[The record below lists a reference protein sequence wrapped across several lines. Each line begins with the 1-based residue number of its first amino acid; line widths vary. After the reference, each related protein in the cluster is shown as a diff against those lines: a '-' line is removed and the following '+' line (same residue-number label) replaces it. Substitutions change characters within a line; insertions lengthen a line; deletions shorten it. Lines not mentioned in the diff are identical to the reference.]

1 MHRGLLKRG
10 ADAADDLEFEPY
22 FSAFIQRPDLP
33 CFGRPRSWRAMGRKM
48 FDSKLAR
55 GSIVLAATFVA
66 AVFWSAS
73 ASPAAA
79 DDVIRFG
86 APLPLTGPLAPEG
99 IKQQQGYD
107 LWAEQANKAGGISV
121 GGKKYKVEIVYADYQ
136 SNTPRAVQTTEQMI
150 TQDNISFLFGAF
162 GSGAAKAASTV
173 SEKYKVPTM
182 AAAASSSQ
190 VYDQGYKYLFG
201 TFTPNDTLTTPLT
214 QIIRS
219 QAPDVKK
226 VAILARN
233 DLFPLAIAQEMEK
246 SAKANGFEVVYFE
259 KYAIGTL
266 DHSAT
271 LSQMKSLAPQWIFIT
286 GYINDLL
293 LVRKQMV
300 DQEMKAPV
308 VTMIAGPAYQD
319 FIEQAGATA
328 ENITSA
334 SWWHPAEQYDGKDI
348 FGTTSNFVKLFHDKY
363 KSDPDYGQASAAVCG
378 ALFQMAIERAGSLDR
393 DKVRDELAKLDV
405 MTFWGPVRF
414 GPNGQINSLEPPVF
428 QIQGA
433 KPIVLF
439 PSAIKQGELKLGVN

>member
-1 MHRGLLKRG
+1 MEMRMSYPVSPR
-10 ADAADDLEFEPY
+10 
-22 FSAFIQRPDLP
+22 FSAVLITAFFAIAGL
-33 CFGRPRSWRAMGRKM
+33 G
-48 FDSKLAR
+48 
-55 GSIVLAATFVA
+55 GSGQLAAA
-66 AVFWSAS
+66 E
-73 ASPAAA
+73 
-79 DDVIRFG
+79 DVIRFG

-107 LWAEQANKAGGISV
+107 IWAEQANKAGGILV

-150 TQDNISFLFGAF
+150 TQDNVNFLFGAF

-173 SEKYKVPTM
+173 SEKYKVPTL
-182 AAAASSSQ
+182 AATASSSQ

-214 QIIRS
+214 QLIKSR
-219 QAPDVKK
+219 APDVKK

-286 GYINDLL
+286 GYTNDLL
-293 LVRKQMV
+293 LIRKQMT

-319 FIEQAGATA
+319 FIESAGQGA
-328 ENITSA
+328 ENLTSA
-334 SWWHPAEQYDGKDI
+334 SWWHPAEQYEGKDI
-348 FGTTSNFVKLFHDKY
+348 FGLTSNFVKLFRDKY
-363 KSDPDYGQASAAVCG
+363 KSEPDYGQASAALCG

-393 DKVRDELAKLDV
+393 DKIRDELANLDV
-405 MTFWGPVRF
+405 LTFFGPVKF

-428 QIQGA
+428 QVQGA
-433 KPIVLF
+433 KPVVLS
-439 PSAIKQGELKLGVN
+439 PQAIKQGELKLGVN

>member
-1 MHRGLLKRG
+1 MLYLR
-10 ADAADDLEFEPY
+10 
-22 FSAFIQRPDLP
+22 
-33 CFGRPRSWRAMGRKM
+33 
-48 FDSKLAR
+48 LAR
-55 GSIVLAATFVA
+55 FALALGAASIAIGCWSTPGVA
-66 AVFWSAS
+66 Q
-73 ASPAAA
+73 
-79 DDVIRFG
+79 DVGRFG

-107 LWAEQANKAGGISV
+107 LWAEQANKSGGISV

-136 SNTPRAVQTTEQMI
+136 SNTPRAVQTSEQMI
-150 TQDNISFLFGAF
+150 TQDNVNSLFGPF

-173 SEKYKVPTM
+173 SEKYKVPTL
-182 AAAASSSQ
+182 AATASSSQ

-201 TFTPNDTLTTPLT
+201 TFTPNDPLTTPLT
-214 QIIRS
+214 EIIKSRV
-219 QAPDVKK
+219 PGVKK

-246 SAKANGFEVVYFE
+246 SAKANGIEVTYFE
-259 KYAIGTL
+259 KYAINTL

-300 DQEMKAPV
+300 DQQMKATV

-319 FIEQAGATA
+319 FIESAGQSA

-348 FGTTSNFVKLFHDKY
+348 FGATSNFVKLSPPTYTTH
-363 KSDPDYGQASAAVCG
+363 PDTG
-378 ALFQMAIERAGSLDR
+378 
-393 DKVRDELAKLDV
+393 
-405 MTFWGPVRF
+405 
-414 GPNGQINSLEPPVF
+414 
-428 QIQGA
+428 
-433 KPIVLF
+433 
-439 PSAIKQGELKLGVN
+439 

>member
-1 MHRGLLKRG
+1 M
-10 ADAADDLEFEPY
+10 LEQVG
-22 FSAFIQRPDLP
+22 S
-33 CFGRPRSWRAMGRKM
+33 RAIMELGM
-48 FDSKLAR
+48 LYPTWAPVSTIL
-55 GSIVLAATFVA
+55 GTIFVA
-66 AVFWSAS
+66 AVGWSAS
-73 ASPAAA
+73 ASQATA

-150 TQDNISFLFGAF
+150 TQDDINLLFGAF

-173 SEKYKVPTM
+173 SEKYKVPTI

-214 QIIRS
+214 QIIKA

-271 LSQMKSLAPQWIFIT
+271 LSQIKSLAPQWIFIT
-286 GYINDLL
+286 GYTNDLL
-293 LVRKQMV
+293 LVRKQMA

-319 FIEQAGATA
+319 FIESAGQTA

-334 SWWHPAEQYDGKDI
+334 SWWHPAEQYVGKDI
-348 FGTTSNFVKLFHDKY
+348 FGSTENFVKLFRDKY
-363 KSDPDYGQASAAVCG
+363 KSDPDYGQASASLCG
-378 ALFQMAIERAGSLDR
+378 ALFQLAIERAGSLDR

-405 MTFWGPVRF
+405 VTFFGPVKF
-414 GPNGQINSLEPPVF
+414 GSNGQINSLEPPVF

-433 KPIVLF
+433 KPVLLF
-439 PSAIKQGELKLGVN
+439 PQAIKQGVLKLGVN

>member
-1 MHRGLLKRG
+1 MSDPKFAR
-10 ADAADDLEFEPY
+10 
-22 FSAFIQRPDLP
+22 LP
-33 CFGRPRSWRAMGRKM
+33 VFFG
-48 FDSKLAR
+48 
-55 GSIVLAATFVA
+55 
-66 AVFWSAS
+66 AVFAAALGWSAL
-73 ASPAAA
+73 APAAAA

-86 APLPLTGPLAPEG
+86 AALPLTGPLAPEG

-150 TQDNISFLFGAF
+150 TQENVNFLFGAF

-173 SEKYKVPTM
+173 SEKYKVPTI
-182 AAAASSSQ
+182 AAAASSTQ

-214 QIIRS
+214 QLVKDK
-219 QAPDVKK
+219 APEVKK

-246 SAKANGFEVVYFE
+246 SAKANGLEVVYFE

-271 LSQMKSLAPQWIFIT
+271 LSQMKSLDPQWIFVT

-293 LVRKQMV
+293 LVRKQMA
-300 DQEMKAPV
+300 DQQMKAPV

-319 FIEQAGATA
+319 FVETAGQGA
-328 ENITSA
+328 ENLTSA
-334 SWWHPAEQYDGKDI
+334 SWWHPAEQYEGKDI
-348 FGTTSNFVKLFHDKY
+348 FGSTSNFVKLFRDKY

-378 ALFQMAIERAGSLDR
+378 ALFQIAIERAGSLDR

-405 MTFWGPVRF
+405 VTFFGPVKF
-414 GPNGQINSLEPPVF
+414 GPTGQINSLEPPVF
-428 QIQGA
+428 QIQGG
-433 KPIVLF
+433 KPVVLF
-439 PSAIKQGELKLGVN
+439 PQAIKQGEFKLGVN

>member
-1 MHRGLLKRG
+1 MR
-10 ADAADDLEFEPY
+10 Y
-22 FSAFIQRPDLP
+22 V
-33 CFGRPRSWRAMGRKM
+33 
-48 FDSKLAR
+48 KLAR
-55 GSIVLAATFVA
+55 FSLVLGAAFIA
-66 AVFWSAS
+66 IGGWSAS

-79 DDVIRFG
+79 EDVVRFG

-121 GGKKYKVEIVYADYQ
+121 GGKKYKVEIVYTDYQ
-136 SNTPRAVQTTEQMI
+136 SNTPRAVQTSEQMI
-150 TQDNISFLFGAF
+150 TQDNVNFLFGPF

-173 SEKYKVPTM
+173 SEKYKVPTL
-182 AAAASSSQ
+182 AATASSSQ

-214 QIIRS
+214 QIIKS

-246 SAKANGFEVVYFE
+246 SAKANGLEVVYFE
-259 KYAIGTL
+259 KYAINTL

-271 LSQMKSLAPQWIFIT
+271 LSQMKSLAPQWMFIT

-293 LVRKQMV
+293 LIRKQMV
-300 DQEMKAPV
+300 DQQMKATV

-319 FIEQAGATA
+319 FIESAGQTA
-328 ENITSA
+328 ENVTSA
-334 SWWHPAEQYDGKDI
+334 SWWHPAEQYAGKDI
-348 FGTTSNFVKLFHDKY
+348 FGSTSNFVKLFHDKY

-378 ALFQMAIERAGSLDR
+378 ALFQIAIERAGSLDR
-393 DKVRDELAKLDV
+393 DKVRDELAKLDIV
-405 MTFWGPVRF
+405 TFFGPVKF
-414 GPNGQINSLEPPVF
+414 GENGQITSLEPPVF

-439 PSAIKQGELKLGVN
+439 PQAIKQGELKLGVN

>member
-1 MHRGLLKRG
+1 MLRSGLG
-10 ADAADDLEFEPY
+10 
-22 FSAFIQRPDLP
+22 FSAVSTALLI
-33 CFGRPRSWRAMGRKM
+33 AIT
-48 FDSKLAR
+48 
-55 GSIVLAATFVA
+55 GSGLSV
-66 AVFWSAS
+66 SS
-73 ASPAAA
+73 AAA
-79 DDVIRFG
+79 EDVIRFG

-121 GGKKYKVEIVYADYQ
+121 DGKKYKVEIVYVDYQ
-136 SNTPRAVQTTEQMI
+136 SNTPRAVQATEQLI
-150 TQDNISFLFGAF
+150 TQDNINFLFGAF

-173 SEKYKVPTM
+173 SEKYKVPTI

-214 QIIRS
+214 GIIKAK
-219 QAPDVKK
+219 APDVKK

-246 SAKANGFEVVYFE
+246 SAKANGLEVVYFE

-266 DHSAT
+266 DFSAT
-271 LSQMKSLAPQWIFIT
+271 LSQMKSLAPQWIFVT

-300 DQEMKAPV
+300 DQEIKAPV

-319 FIEQAGATA
+319 FIESAGPTA

-334 SWWHPAEQYDGKDI
+334 SWWHPAERYDGKDI
-348 FGTTSNFVKLFHDKY
+348 FGSTENFVKLFREKY
-363 KSDPDYGQASAAVCG
+363 KSEPDYGQASAAVCG
-378 ALFQMAIERAGSLDR
+378 ALFQMAIEKAGSVDR

-405 MTFWGPVRF
+405 VTFWGPVKF

-433 KPIVLF
+433 KPVVLF
-439 PSAIKQGELKLGVN
+439 PNPIKQGDLKLGVN

>member
-1 MHRGLLKRG
+1 MFRSSLAR
-10 ADAADDLEFEPY
+10 FPV
-22 FSAFIQRPDLP
+22 FSATAFI
-33 CFGRPRSWRAMGRKM
+33 AIMG
-48 FDSKLAR
+48 
-55 GSIVLAATFVA
+55 
-66 AVFWSAS
+66 WSAS

-150 TQDNISFLFGAF
+150 TQDNINFLFGAF

-173 SEKYKVPTM
+173 SEKYKVPTI

-214 QIIRS
+214 EIIKS
-219 QAPDVKK
+219 KAPEVKRI
-226 VAILARN
+226 AILARN

-246 SAKANGFEVVYFE
+246 SAKANGLEVVYFE
-259 KYAIGTL
+259 KYAINTL

-271 LSQMKSLAPQWIFIT
+271 LSQMKSLNPQWIFIT

-300 DQEMKAPV
+300 DQQMKAPV

-319 FIEQAGATA
+319 FVESAGQSA

-334 SWWHPAEQYDGKDI
+334 SWWHPAEQYAGKDI
-348 FGTTSNFVKLFHDKY
+348 FGSTADFVKLFREKY
-363 KSDPDYGQASAAVCG
+363 KSDPDYGQASAALCG

-405 MTFWGPVRF
+405 VTFFGPVKF
-414 GPNGQINSLEPPVF
+414 GPTGQINSLEPPVF

-439 PSAIKQGELKLGVN
+439 PQAIKQGELKLGVN

>member
-1 MHRGLLKRG
+1 MLVG
-10 ADAADDLEFEPY
+10 AALIAIGCW
-22 FSAFIQRPDLP
+22 S
-33 CFGRPRSWRAMGRKM
+33 
-48 FDSKLAR
+48 
-55 GSIVLAATFVA
+55 GSTLT
-66 AVFWSAS
+66 
-73 ASPAAA
+73 AAA

-99 IKQQQGYD
+99 IKQQEGYN
-107 LWAEQANKAGGISV
+107 LWAEQANKAGGITV

-150 TQDNISFLFGAF
+150 TQDNINFLFGAF

-173 SEKYKVPTM
+173 SEKYKVPTL

-214 QIIRS
+214 QLIKA

-271 LSQMKSLAPQWIFIT
+271 LSQIKSLAPQWIFVT
-286 GYINDLL
+286 GYVNDLL

-300 DQEMKAPV
+300 DQQMKAPV
-308 VTMIAGPAYQD
+308 VTMIAGRPIGD
-319 FIEQAGATA
+319 FIVSAGQTA
-328 ENITSA
+328 ENLTSA
-334 SWWHPAEQYDGKDI
+334 SWWHPAEEYAGKDI
-348 FGTTSNFVKLFHDKY
+348 FGTTSNFVKLLTTSTTTIPTTDRPRPRCAVRC
-363 KSDPDYGQASAAVCG
+363 SSSRSNMRIRWTATRSA
-378 ALFQMAIERAGSLDR
+378 MNWPRM
-393 DKVRDELAKLDV
+393 DV
-405 MTFWGPVRF
+405 VTFWGPVKF

-433 KPIVLF
+433 KPVVLF
-439 PSAIKQGELKLGVN
+439 PAGIKQGDFKLGVD